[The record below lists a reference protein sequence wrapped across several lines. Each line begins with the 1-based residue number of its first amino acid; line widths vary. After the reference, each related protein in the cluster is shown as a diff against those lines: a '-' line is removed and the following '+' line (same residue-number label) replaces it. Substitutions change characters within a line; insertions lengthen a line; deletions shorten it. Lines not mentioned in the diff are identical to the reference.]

1 MDGNNLRRTSY
12 ATEQI
17 LVTLIAIFSVKLSE
31 IVDNSFDDTPNATM
45 VIDE

>member
-1 MDGNNLRRTSY
+1 MLIG
-12 ATEQI
+12 I
-17 LVTLIAIFSVKLSE
+17 IAIFSVKLSE